1 MCFTNLQMGFGDVRA
16 VMTSGV
22 ASIDN
27 WRGRNIHIFVF
38 KDSENNGFQKKLM
51 RQNILYIEYSPL
63 PIIDAGYATGHDY
76 IIKTIIVEKVK
87 FKIYL
92 YYRKKSLNE
101 KGNKKYL

>member
-1 MCFTNLQMGFGDVRA
+1 MFA
-16 VMTSGV
+16 
-22 ASIDN
+22 
-27 WRGRNIHIFVF
+27 
-38 KDSENNGFQKKLM
+38 
-51 RQNILYIEYSPL
+51 P

-92 YYRKKSLNE
+92 YYRKKSLDE